1 MDNIKLYRRRYIP
14 DETVFLKDDEII
26 YADNDRIVTK
36 WKALK
41 PRSDFAGGMSVCY
54 LKEGYKVSRMTD
66 ISGKAVF
73 YYCDIVET
81 VYDEADNSYTFNDL
95 LADVRIYIDGRIE
108 VVDIDE
114 LADAFKSG
122 LITAVQLDKALRQLD
137 SLLKILYNNGV
148 DCLLP
153 KKG

>member
-81 VYDEADNSYTFNDL
+81 VYDDCRQDHKMPYDL
-95 LADVRIYIDGRIE
+95 
-108 VVDIDE
+108 
-114 LADAFKSG
+114 FG
-122 LITAVQLDKALRQLD
+122 LTGCFHSFLFSVI
-137 SLLKILYNNGV
+137 NGNR
-148 DCLLP
+148 
-153 KKG
+153 KKKVTE